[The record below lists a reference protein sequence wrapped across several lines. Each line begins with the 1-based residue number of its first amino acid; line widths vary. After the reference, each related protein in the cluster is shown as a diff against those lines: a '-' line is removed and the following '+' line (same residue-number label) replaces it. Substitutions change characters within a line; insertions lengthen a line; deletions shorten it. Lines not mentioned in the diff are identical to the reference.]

1 MDRIEEGVK
10 TEFRRLLADDEPAA
24 FSVEHE
30 DGASPFLLICDHA
43 SRRIPRALGTLGL
56 NDAELTRHIA
66 WDIGARGV
74 ASHLAAI
81 LDAMMIA
88 QTYSRLVID
97 CNRPLTSPTSITT
110 RSERTDVPGNRDLA
124 PANATARAQR
134 DLRAVPRSAS
144 RGDRSARNDGPADV
158 LVSVHSFTPVFTDVA
173 RPWHI
178 GMLYNRDPRLAR
190 ALLDLIRAEGRLVVG
205 DNEPYSVSDGTDYS
219 IPVHGEQRGLPHV
232 EIEVRQDLIERGGR
246 AGRMGGSPCRLAD
259 ARGRDRRV
267 SRDAA
272 RGRDAPCL
280 RAHS

>member
-24 FSVEHE
+24 FSVERE

-43 SRRIPRALGTLGL
+43 GRRIPRALGTLGL
-56 NDAELTRHIA
+56 DDAELARHIA

-81 LDAMMIA
+81 LDATMIA

-124 PANATARAQR
+124 PAERDARAREIFAPYHQR
-134 DLRAVPRSAS
+134 IAQEI
-144 RGDRSARNDGPADV
+144 DRRETMGRPTI
-158 LVSVHSFTPVFTDVA
+158 LVAVHSFTPVFTDVA

-190 ALLDLIRAEGRLVVG
+190 ALLDLIRAEGRFVAG

-219 IPVHGEQRGLPHV
+219 IPVHGEKRGLPHI
-232 EIEVRQDLIERGGR
+232 EIEVRQDLIEGEAGQAEWAGHLAGWLMR
-246 AGRMGGSPCRLAD
+246 AVEITRLA
-259 ARGRDRRV
+259 
-267 SRDAA
+267 
-272 RGRDAPCL
+272 
-280 RAHS
+280 

>member
-24 FSVEHE
+24 FSVERE

-43 SRRIPRALGTLGL
+43 GRRIPRALGTLGL
-56 NDAELTRHIA
+56 DDAELTRHIA

-81 LDAMMIA
+81 LDATMIA

-124 PANATARAQR
+124 QVERDARAREIFAPYHQR
-134 DLRAVPRSAS
+134 IAQEI
-144 RGDRSARNDGPADV
+144 DRRETMGRQTI
-158 LVSVHSFTPVFTDVA
+158 LVAVHSFTPVFTDVA

-190 ALLDLIRAEGRLVVG
+190 ALLDLIRAEGRFVAG

-219 IPVHGEQRGLPHV
+219 IPVHGEKRGLPHI
-232 EIEVRQDLIERGGR
+232 EIEVRQDLIEGEAGQAEWAGHLAGWLKR
-246 AGRMGGSPCRLAD
+246 AVEITRLA
-259 ARGRDRRV
+259 
-267 SRDAA
+267 
-272 RGRDAPCL
+272 
-280 RAHS
+280 